1 LASGGREGA
10 VRGEVAEL
18 HGGVAVG
25 ELWARNWGGGVVSRV
40 RGGVAKLRGLS
51 NCLMVQQRGREKR
64 GKGSPGRKTT
74 TAPLRNWT
82 RAREED
88 GG

>member
-1 LASGGREGA
+1 MASGAGRGA

-51 NCLMVQQRGREKR
+51 NCLMVQRRGREKG
-64 GKGSPGRKTT
+64 GKGLPGRKTT